1 METLLIVLC
10 LLSLSTVVALWLLG
24 LRKTKRLLL
33 LQEEKQLAEQER
45 ELVMQFMHNMVEA
58 IGGGAGRRELWERIV
73 HAATQSTGAMSA
85 AVFELQEERYLRGV
99 ASEGLF
105 PPHRPL
111 PESSRMKLTTRT
123 KYLESVLK
131 SETFSIGE
139 GIVGSVA
146 RSGKGE
152 LVEDATKDPR
162 INQHDDPILLVR
174 SIIVCPISF
183 RDRLLGVLAVVNPA
197 DGLPFNQTDFSLVEN
212 LAEQAGLAIHNA
224 DSLNVQMEK
233 KRIDLELELAS
244 NIQSMLLPQQ
254 FPECEDLDISAT
266 YIPAQKVGGD
276 LYDLFTLSEKQVGV
290 AIADV
295 SGKGVPGSLLMAIC
309 QTNLRHYARQYDS
322 PARVLSAINSEM
334 VNSGMRK
341 DKFVTMIYAILDT
354 EKNQLVLARAG
365 HEKPI
370 VMRHD
375 PGGEERG
382 ALERVDSAGMALGM
396 VPADLFDQTIED
408 THLTFEPGDTL
419 VLYTDGVTEATNDH
433 ATEFSFARLADSIM
447 KLRRRGAGEINVGIL
462 EMVDRFSGQD
472 RYDDDLTLI
481 TVKRKLEVS

>member
-1 METLLIVLC
+1 MESLLIILC
-10 LLSLSTVVALWLLG
+10 LLSLATVIVLWLLG

-45 ELVMQFMHNMVEA
+45 ELVMQFMRNMVEA
-58 IGGGAGRRELWERIV
+58 IGGGAGRSELWDRIV

-85 AVFELQEERYLRGV
+85 AVFELQEEKYLRGV

-123 KYLESVLK
+123 KYLESVLR

-146 RSGKGE
+146 QSGKGE
-152 LVEDATKDPR
+152 LVENASKDPR

-174 SIIVCPISF
+174 SIIVCPITF
-183 RDRLLGVLAVVNPA
+183 RDRLLGVLAVVNPS
-197 DGLPFNQTDFSLVEN
+197 DGLPFNETDFSLVEN

-244 NIQSMLLPQQ
+244 NIQSMLLPQE
-254 FPECEDLDISAT
+254 FPKSDSLDVSAT

-276 LYDLFTLSEKQVGV
+276 LYDLFTLSENRIGV

-309 QTNLRHYARQYDS
+309 QTNLRHFARQFAS
-322 PARVLSAINSEM
+322 PAEVLSAINAEM
-334 VNSGMRK
+334 VKAGMRK

-354 EKNQLVLARAG
+354 EKNTLVLARAG

-375 PGGEERG
+375 PSGEERG
-382 ALERVDSAGMALGM
+382 VLERVESNGMALGM
-396 VPADLFDQTIED
+396 VPPEIFDQTIED
-408 THLTFEPGDTL
+408 TELPFESGDSL
-419 VLYTDGVTEATNDH
+419 ILYTDGVTEASNDRS
-433 ATEFSFARLADSIM
+433 TEFSYTRLADSIVQ
-447 KLRRRGAGEINVGIL
+447 LRRRGAVEINVGIL

-481 TVKRKLEVS
+481 TVKRKLEGS